1 MELSTIKPSGY
12 KAQRKENE
20 MSWNMPDGATSDQYD
35 RYCGYDQPD
44 EEEIEYE
51 EPEPEENEIEV
62 ITEAEAL
69 EALAEEAGDRAYD
82 AAEEERLFPEPARI
96 GPQQGRLFEGVA

>member
-1 MELSTIKPSGY
+1 
-12 KAQRKENE
+12 
-20 MSWNMPDGATSDQYD
+20 MSWNLPDGCTD
-35 RYCGYDQPD
+35 RDIDYAAGGYDEP
-44 EEEIEYE
+44 EEEYE
-51 EPEPEENEIEV
+51 EPEPEEGEIPV

-82 AAEEERLFPEPARI
+82 AADEERLFPLGAIQQPARI